1 MKRTGFSKGDAAD
14 HTAGLRERKCC
25 DNFPGSVRNIVGG
38 KESIAQICHRHDKIV
53 GKPRYVRMVSGEK
66 RNYDS
71 DRGKYGSIQ
80 KRIRKDRA
88 LNTSPVFTGRI
99 RKRIIPPAYNPRS
112 APARIC
118 PAMNCQSGVGEMI
131 T

>member
-80 KRIRKDRA
+80 KKDQKGQGIEHKPGFHRKNQKKD
-88 LNTSPVFTGRI
+88 
-99 RKRIIPPAYNPRS
+99 NPSGILLTQRS
-112 APARIC
+112 SLGISYPGLVI
-118 PAMNCQSGVGEMI
+118 
-131 T
+131 